1 MLRVQKLSNETFVGE
16 LNKEFHLK
24 NGDTDQ
30 QATEKAMNKIISVRA
45 LRNKVSKH

>member
-1 MLRVQKLSNETFVGE
+1 MQVNFTSPEKVLFKA
-16 LNKEFHLK
+16 NKEFHLK

-45 LRNKVSKH
+45 LRTKVSKH